1 MFLGPWFSWVDD
13 INNDDIDGKSKEE
26 DLVKALRYVVKF
38 VRKHGPYAS
47 AVGFSQGGAIRLR
60 NRRRRRQLRDAERLG
75 LRAREKP
82 CSRRK
87 CGWRWRS

>member
-13 INNDDIDGKSKEE
+13 INNDDIDGKCKEE

-47 AVGFSQGGAIRLR
+47 AVGFSQGGALVALLS
-60 NRRRRRQLRDAERLG
+60 RREVL
-75 LRAREKP
+75 EKP
-82 CSRRK
+82 STPHT
-87 CGWRWRS
+87 